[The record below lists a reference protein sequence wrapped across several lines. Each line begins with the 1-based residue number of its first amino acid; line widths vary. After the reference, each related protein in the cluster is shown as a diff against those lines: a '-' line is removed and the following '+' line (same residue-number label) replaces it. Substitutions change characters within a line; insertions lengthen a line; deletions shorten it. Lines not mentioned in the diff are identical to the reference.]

1 MKPITA
7 IIVFFSLMFPALFL
21 GYNNYA
27 EAKENIIKDVNQAL
41 AKTVIY
47 KMPTKITADT
57 LQVFKSNLQINQLK
71 ETSYLSLCTEEPS
84 KITFC
89 SDTISFKTKGER
101 LYIRAYPN
109 CSKATIFDIS
119 EQSIPGALLTISI
132 LWGMFSMI
140 YLRRKENAMILAT
153 PVYQTVSFGNLSYSV
168 SFGQF
173 YNEQKEEIYF
183 TPMQLSF
190 MKMLMEKENK
200 KVAVEEICDKL
211 WPGKDNARESLY
223 TLVRRLKPIVESNS
237 NVKIVSDKGG
247 YALATNKILIVSI
260 MSDKYQFVYV
270 PAFTTL

>member
-1 MKPITA
+1 MKPATA
-7 IIVFFSLMFPALFL
+7 IIVFFSLMLPALFL

-27 EAKENIIKDVNQAL
+27 EAKENIIEDVNQAL
-41 AKTVIY
+41 AKTVMH
-47 KMPTKITADT
+47 KMPDKITADT
-57 LQVFKSNLQINQLK
+57 LKVFKSNLQIDQLK
-71 ETSYLSLCTEEPS
+71 GTSYLSLCTDEPS

-89 SDTISFKTKGER
+89 SDTVSFKTEGER

-119 EQSIPGALLTISI
+119 ELSMPGTLLVISI
-132 LWGMFSMI
+132 LWGIFSII
-140 YLRRKENAMILAT
+140 YLHRKENTMILVT
-153 PVYQTVSFGNLSYSV
+153 PVYQTASIGNLSYSF
-168 SFGQF
+168 SSGQF
-173 YNEQKEEIYF
+173 YNEQNEEIYF

-237 NVKIVSDKGG
+237 NVKIVTDKGG
-247 YALATNKILIVSI
+247 YYALIKG
-260 MSDKYQFVYV
+260 KQ
-270 PAFTTL
+270 

>member
-1 MKPITA
+1 MKPIIA
-7 IIVFFSLMFPALFL
+7 IIVFFSLMLSALFL

-27 EAKENIIKDVNQAL
+27 EAKENIIEDINQAL
-41 AKTVIY
+41 AKTVML
-47 KMPTKITADT
+47 KMPDKITADT
-57 LQVFKSNLQINQLK
+57 MKVFKSNLQIDQLK
-71 ETSYLSLCTEEPS
+71 ETSYLSLCTNEPS

-89 SDTISFKTKGER
+89 SDTVSFTTKGER

-119 EQSIPGALLTISI
+119 EQPIPGALLTISI

-140 YLRRKENAMILAT
+140 YLRRKENAMIIAA
-153 PVYQTVSFGNLSYSV
+153 PICQSISFGNLSYST
-168 SFGQF
+168 SSDQF

-190 MKMLMEKENK
+190 MKMLIAKENK

-223 TLVRRLKPIVESNS
+223 TLVHRLKPIVESNS
-237 NVKIVSDKGG
+237 NVKIVTDKGG
-247 YALATNKILIVSI
+247 YYALIKIN
-260 MSDKYQFVYV
+260 
-270 PAFTTL
+270 

>member
-89 SDTISFKTKGER
+89 SDTVSFKTKGWAPAIRYHNGKFYIFSNINGHGLQVYKIGRASCRER
-101 LYIRAYPN
+101 
-109 CSKATIFDIS
+109 
-119 EQSIPGALLTISI
+119 
-132 LWGMFSMI
+132 
-140 YLRRKENAMILAT
+140 
-153 PVYQTVSFGNLSYSV
+153 V
-168 SFGQF
+168 
-173 YNEQKEEIYF
+173 
-183 TPMQLSF
+183 
-190 MKMLMEKENK
+190 
-200 KVAVEEICDKL
+200 
-211 WPGKDNARESLY
+211 
-223 TLVRRLKPIVESNS
+223 
-237 NVKIVSDKGG
+237 
-247 YALATNKILIVSI
+247 
-260 MSDKYQFVYV
+260 
-270 PAFTTL
+270 

>member
-1 MKPITA
+1 MPCVIFRSQSESLQFETSYPQQIIDMKPITA

-84 KITFC
+84 RITFC
-89 SDTISFKTKGER
+89 SDTVSFKTKGER

-119 EQSIPGALLTISI
+119 EQSIPGALLTIIKII
-132 LWGMFSMI
+132 LRITFI
-140 YLRRKENAMILAT
+140 A
-153 PVYQTVSFGNLSYSV
+153 FGT
-168 SFGQF
+168 G
-173 YNEQKEEIYF
+173 
-183 TPMQLSF
+183 
-190 MKMLMEKENK
+190 
-200 KVAVEEICDKL
+200 
-211 WPGKDNARESLY
+211 
-223 TLVRRLKPIVESNS
+223 
-237 NVKIVSDKGG
+237 IVSV
-247 YALATNKILIVSI
+247 IL
-260 MSDKYQFVYV
+260 MRL
-270 PAFTTL
+270 P

>member
-89 SDTISFKTKGER
+89 SDTISFKTKGEKIVYKSISELFKSNHFR
-101 LYIRAYPN
+101 YIR
-109 CSKATIFDIS
+109 
-119 EQSIPGALLTISI
+119 
-132 LWGMFSMI
+132 
-140 YLRRKENAMILAT
+140 
-153 PVYQTVSFGNLSYSV
+153 TVDTGC
-168 SFGQF
+168 
-173 YNEQKEEIYF
+173 F
-183 TPMQLSF
+183 T
-190 MKMLMEKENK
+190 
-200 KVAVEEICDKL
+200 
-211 WPGKDNARESLY
+211 Y
-223 TLVRRLKPIVESNS
+223 
-237 NVKIVSDKGG
+237 
-247 YALATNKILIVSI
+247 Y
-260 MSDKYQFVYV
+260 
-270 PAFTTL
+270 